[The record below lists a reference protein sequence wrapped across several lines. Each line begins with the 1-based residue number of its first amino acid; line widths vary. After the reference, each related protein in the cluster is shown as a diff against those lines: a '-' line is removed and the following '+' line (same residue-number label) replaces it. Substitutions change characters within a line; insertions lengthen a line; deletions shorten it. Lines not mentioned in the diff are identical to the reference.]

1 MECGSP
7 PHFTDGG
14 MEASEAAH
22 KAGTRPGLEPGALGC
37 SCCILSA
44 SPLTSVLFLSLYPH
58 LGPMS
63 ILCSPVSA
71 SSSTSL
77 LSSIHPDLMT
87 SRTLSPSLP
96 SPCPPSHPHLCISP
110 TDSCAHSHLFCL
122 PCWAP
127 LSSLLCFSSPLHHI
141 FIISAL
147 SSMARWP
154 VHTGTSVPHPYQ
166 SSPPCPYHRQP
177 H

>member
-58 LGPMS
+58 LGPIS

-96 SPCPPSHPHLCISP
+96 SPCPPSHPLFVQEPSVFCGPGQEPTGQPDWNSPKAILSLVGDREAKTIGGDARRSFQRRRHLN
-110 TDSCAHSHLFCL
+110 
-122 PCWAP
+122 
-127 LSSLLCFSSPLHHI
+127 
-141 FIISAL
+141 
-147 SSMARWP
+147 
-154 VHTGTSVPHPYQ
+154 
-166 SSPPCPYHRQP
+166 
-177 H
+177 